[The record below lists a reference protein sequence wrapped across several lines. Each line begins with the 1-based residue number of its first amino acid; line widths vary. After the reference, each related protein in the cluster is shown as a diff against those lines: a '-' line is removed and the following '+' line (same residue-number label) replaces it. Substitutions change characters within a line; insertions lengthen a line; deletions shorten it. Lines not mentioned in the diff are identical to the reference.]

1 MVQNSYNNYRGIDR
15 KRERQ
20 MFSPV
25 LTKLIRKEQGHFLI
39 PADKIAFVNEDNPL
53 YHAFLILTKV
63 RYAKIP
69 VLDDDQKVVGLISLA
84 MITNKMLTTGD
95 IIIAPLSDL
104 KVKDVMQT
112 SFPKINMSDASLEDQ
127 INILI
132 DNNFV
137 VAVDEDG
144 VFQGLVTRRE
154 WMKALNYLGHELDDK
169 YLANYLSQKDRKE

>member
-1 MVQNSYNNYRGIDR
+1 
-15 KRERQ
+15 

-84 MITNKMLTTGD
+84 MI
-95 IIIAPLSDL
+95 IAPLSDL

-112 SFPKINMSDASLEDQ
+112 SFPKINMAEASLEDQ

-137 VAVDEDG
+137 AAVDEDG

-154 WMKALNYLGHELDDK
+154 WMKTLNYLGHELDHK

>member
-1 MVQNSYNNYRGIDR
+1 
-15 KRERQ
+15 
-20 MFSPV
+20 MFSPI
-25 LTKLIRKEQGHFLI
+25 LTKLIRKEQGHFLV

-69 VLDDDQKVVGLISLA
+69 VLDDDQRVVGLISLA
-84 MITNKMLTTGD
+84 MITNKMLTPGD
-95 IIIAPLSDL
+95 IVIAPLSAL

-112 SFPKINMSDASLEDQ
+112 AFPKINLAQASFEDQ
-127 INILI
+127 LNILI

-137 VAVDEDG
+137 VAVDEAD

-154 WMKALNYLGHELDDK
+154 WMKTLNYLGHTLDDNYLQS
-169 YLANYLSQKDRKE
+169 YLAQQKGKA